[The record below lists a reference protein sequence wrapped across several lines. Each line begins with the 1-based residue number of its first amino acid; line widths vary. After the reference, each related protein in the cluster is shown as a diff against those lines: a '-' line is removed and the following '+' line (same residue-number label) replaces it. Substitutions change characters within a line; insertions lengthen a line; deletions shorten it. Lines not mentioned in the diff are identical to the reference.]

1 MPELKRGDG
10 VEIHWEERG
19 EGPVVFFA
27 HAGWASMPS
36 TYSDL
41 LTDLATDHRVVT
53 WDPRG
58 IGQSTRGGPYDIG
71 TDAGDMAALV
81 DEVGGPGGGGL
92 GGRQRICLRVAAERP
107 QLVEAVVLA
116 SSVVEL
122 QFHQRE
128 MDSIAA
134 SESVLEAALKQLSVD
149 PRPVLRTMISI
160 TNPQLSDAEA
170 GERVAAQVA
179 YCPPDAA
186 QERAEAIFVSDDLTR
201 IGPALGDRLW
211 IIYFENP
218 LSPRELLRR
227 ARDLLP
233 EAHIVDAEDGPIS
246 RPDITA
252 GVVRKITAPLRAQW
266 RIALSGPGRRLG
278 LDPGKPTLRLLE
290 LGQRRQRLWCA
301 PEAVQSLDPRLAN
314 HRVAE
319 RLAEPVLAKLEL
331 QPQDS
336 HDHLGQPSA
345 ARPAEPR
352 GARGGAHSRDRLGP
366 RRRP

>member
-27 HAGWASMPS
+27 HTGWASMPS
-36 TYSDL
+36 TYSAL
-41 LTDLATDHRVVT
+41 LTDLATDHRMVT

-58 IGQSTRGGPYDIG
+58 TGQSTRGGPYDMG
-71 TDAGDMAALV
+71 TDAGDMATLV
-81 DEVGGPGGGGL
+81 DEVGGPVVAVSAGANAS
-92 GGRQRICLRVAAERP
+92 LRVAAERP

-134 SESVLEAALKQLSVD
+134 SESVVEAALKQLSVD

-179 YCPPDAA
+179 YCPPDVA

-201 IGPALGDRLW
+201 VGPALGGRLW

-218 LSPRELLRR
+218 LSPRELLKR
-227 ARDLLP
+227 ARGLLP

-252 GVVRKITAPLRAQW
+252 GVVRKITARLRAQ
-266 RIALSGPGRRLG
+266 
-278 LDPGKPTLRLLE
+278 
-290 LGQRRQRLWCA
+290 
-301 PEAVQSLDPRLAN
+301 
-314 HRVAE
+314 VA
-319 RLAEPVLAKLEL
+319 
-331 QPQDS
+331 
-336 HDHLGQPSA
+336 
-345 ARPAEPR
+345 
-352 GARGGAHSRDRLGP
+352 DR
-366 RRRP
+366 